1 MAMRIGLGYDVH
13 RTIAGRPLVLGNVT
27 IPHETGLDGH
37 SDADVVL
44 HALIDAITGAA
55 GLPDVGQMFP
65 NTDPKYKGI
74 DSAELM
80 KATMREFART
90 GYRLVNA
97 DIIVMA
103 QKPKLSP
110 HKAAIIARLA
120 ELLGVRS
127 DQVNIKGKTGEGVDA
142 IGEERAIAC
151 QCVVLLEQVSA
162 LGGGGEGGAGGD
174 AVVQM

>member
-1 MAMRIGLGYDVH
+1 MIRIGLGYDLH
-13 RTIAGRPLVLGNVT
+13 RTITGRPLVLANIT
-27 IPHETGLDGH
+27 IPHDRGLDGH

-74 DSAELM
+74 NSAELL
-80 KATMREFART
+80 KATMVAFAQT
-90 GYRLVNA
+90 GYKIVNT
-97 DIIVMA
+97 DIVVIA

-110 HKAAIIARLA
+110 FKPAMVQRLA
-120 ELLGVRS
+120 ELLNVNP

-142 IGEERAIAC
+142 LGEERAIAC
-151 QCVVLLEQVSA
+151 HCVILVEK
-162 LGGGGEGGAGGD
+162 
-174 AVVQM
+174 

>member
-1 MAMRIGLGYDVH
+1 MIRIGLGYDLH
-13 RTIAGRPLVLGNVT
+13 RTITGRPLVLANIT
-27 IPHETGLDGH
+27 IPHDRGLDGH

-74 DSAELM
+74 NSAELL
-80 KATMREFART
+80 KATMVAFNQT
-90 GYRLVNA
+90 GWKIVNT
-97 DIIVMA
+97 DIIVIA

-110 HKAAIIARLA
+110 FKPAMVQRLA
-120 ELLGVRS
+120 ELLGVNP

-142 IGEERAIAC
+142 LGEERAIAC
-151 QCVVLLEQVSA
+151 HCVVLIEK
-162 LGGGGEGGAGGD
+162 
-174 AVVQM
+174 

>member
-1 MAMRIGLGYDVH
+1 MIRIGLGYDLH
-13 RTIAGRPLVLGNVT
+13 RTIAGRPLVLANIT
-27 IPHETGLDGH
+27 IPHDRGLDGH

-74 DSAELM
+74 NSAELL
-80 KATMREFART
+80 KATMVAFNQT
-90 GYRLVNA
+90 GWRIVNT
-97 DIIVMA
+97 DIIVIA

-110 HKAAIIARLA
+110 FKPAMVQRLA
-120 ELLGVRS
+120 ELLGVNV

-142 IGEERAIAC
+142 LGEERAIAC
-151 QCVVLLEQVSA
+151 HCVVLIEK
-162 LGGGGEGGAGGD
+162 
-174 AVVQM
+174 